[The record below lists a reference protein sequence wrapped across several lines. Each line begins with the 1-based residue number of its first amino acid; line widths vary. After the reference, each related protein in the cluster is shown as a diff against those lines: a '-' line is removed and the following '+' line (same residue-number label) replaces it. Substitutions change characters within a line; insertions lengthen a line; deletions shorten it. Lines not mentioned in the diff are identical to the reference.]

1 MNTIIINKI
10 NRSLYIIWLLEEI
23 TNNFNKYCN
32 GLWKVS
38 PNIQYLLELF
48 VISSSNQIMYKL
60 LFILFIIKLYARI
73 NIFNTIILIII
84 LSVKKLLMLIIL
96 LWLKKLRWILK
107 IPSLKLKIESELLST
122 RICLVKVYWKLSKR
136 NISHWFCFENL
147 SLDL

>member
-23 TNNFNKYCN
+23 KIIP
-32 GLWKVS
+32 K
-38 PNIQYLLELF
+38 YLLELF

>member
-23 TNNFNKYCN
+23 TNNSNKYCIFR
-32 GLWKVS
+32 LTFQS
-38 PNIQYLLELF
+38 PLKSIIWLF
-48 VISSSNQIMYKL
+48 FSSNNQIMYKL

>member
-10 NRSLYIIWLLEEI
+10 NRSLYIIWSLEEI
-23 TNNFNKYCN
+23 KIIP
-32 GLWKVS
+32 K
-38 PNIQYLLELF
+38 YLLELF